1 MKQLLR
7 GMTRALLPV
16 ALGLILAACENKVT
30 RENYDKLAI
39 GMEYSKVVELLGEP
53 ENCQSV
59 VSVKS
64 CVWGKDPKTI
74 SVQFMGEKILF
85 YSNTGL

>member
-1 MKQLLR
+1 MNPFLQNMKCWV
-7 GMTRALLPV
+7 LPV
-16 ALGLILAACENKVT
+16 TLGLALAGCENKVS

-39 GMEYSKVVELLGEP
+39 GQEYAKVVELLGEP

-59 VSVKS
+59 VTVKN
-64 CVWGKDPKTI
+64 CVWGKEPKTI

-85 YSNTGL
+85 YSNSGL

>member
-1 MKQLLR
+1 MKPFL
-7 GMTRALLPV
+7 GGVTRALLPA
-16 ALGLILAACENKVT
+16 ALGLILAACENRVT

-39 GMEYSKVVELLGEP
+39 GMEYSKVIELLGEP
-53 ENCQSV
+53 ENCHAV
-59 VSVKS
+59 VAIKS